1 MSDLNDFFS
10 EDQDDIWSKPDMSE
24 WSNEDKEEENNGS
37 DVDLFSN
44 EDNTETENNDS
55 DVDLFSNEDNTE
67 TEKSSDVDLFSNQDN
82 TETEKS
88 SDVDLFSNEDNTDN
102 DEASEWSDNTD
113 NDESSE
119 WSESTDN
126 AEASTSDADDSWM
139 TNNEQDDGW
148 SEVEDG
154 WNEVDNDQSNEN
166 SAHDWGN
173 DEINTEQEQ
182 KEIKIKN
189 FSFNYKQA
197 SLIIAGICVF
207 LALIIFGMSKIH
219 FVNNST
225 QQQNVSKEA
234 SNVESNAT
242 GSKTLKYVPNTTTMN
257 YGSDVI
263 TSSGKVVKKDKY
275 LLGQQL
281 IYDLVIEIP
290 AGTETLSLHYYC
302 SQDVFDKMYENTAVT
317 VDYQVASDNYY
328 SIKSVKTQ

>member
-24 WSNEDKEEENNGS
+24 WSNEDKEENNNGS

-44 EDNTETENNDS
+44 EENTES
-55 DVDLFSNEDNTE
+55 
-67 TEKSSDVDLFSNQDN
+67 EKD
-82 TETEKS
+82 

-102 DEASEWSDNTD
+102 DEASEWSESQDETD
-113 NDESSE
+113 SG
-119 WSESTDN
+119 WSESQNETDN

-154 WNEVDNDQSNEN
+154 WNEVDDEPSNEN

-173 DEINTEQEQ
+173 DEIHTEQEQ

-207 LALIIFGMSKIH
+207 LALIMFGMSKIH
-219 FVNNST
+219 FVNNAT

-234 SNVESNAT
+234 SDVESNAT
-242 GSKTLKYVPNTTTMN
+242 GSKTLKYVPNTTVMN
-257 YGSDVI
+257 YDSDVI

-275 LLGQQL
+275 LLGQQV

-317 VDYQVASDNYY
+317 VNYQVASDNYY

>member
-10 EDQDDIWSKPDMSE
+10 EDQEDIWSKPDMSE
-24 WSNEDKEEENNGS
+24 WSNEDKEENNG
-37 DVDLFSN
+37 
-44 EDNTETENNDS
+44 
-55 DVDLFSNEDNTE
+55 
-67 TEKSSDVDLFSNQDN
+67 SDVDLFSNQDN
-82 TETEKS
+82 TETGNND
-88 SDVDLFSNEDNTDN
+88 SDADLFSNQDNTD
-102 DEASEWSDNTD
+102 SEWS
-113 NDESSE
+113 
-119 WSESTDN
+119 DN

-148 SEVEDG
+148 SEVNDG
-154 WNEVDNDQSNEN
+154 WNEVDNEN
-166 SAHDWGN
+166 PSHDWGN
-173 DEINTEQEQ
+173 DEINTGQEQ
-182 KEIKIKN
+182 QESKIHN
-189 FSFNYKQA
+189 FNFNYKQA

-219 FVNNST
+219 FVNNAT
-225 QQQNVSKEA
+225 QQQNISKEA

-242 GSKTLKYVPNTTTMN
+242 GSKTLKYVPNTTAMN
-257 YGSDVI
+257 YDSDVI
-263 TSSGKVVKKDKY
+263 TSSGKIAKKDKY

-302 SQDVFDKMYENTAVT
+302 SQDIFDKMYENTAVT

>member
-10 EDQDDIWSKPDMSE
+10 EDQEDIWSKPDMSE
-24 WSNEDKEEENNGS
+24 WSNEDKEENTGS
-37 DVDLFSN
+37 DVDLFTN
-44 EDNTETENNDS
+44 QDNTEIGNNDS
-55 DVDLFSNEDNTE
+55 DVDLFSNQNE
-67 TEKSSDVDLFSNQDN
+67 TD
-82 TETEKS
+82 
-88 SDVDLFSNEDNTDN
+88 
-102 DEASEWSDNTD
+102 SEWS
-113 NDESSE
+113 
-119 WSESTDN
+119 DN

-148 SEVEDG
+148 SEVNDG
-154 WNEVDNDQSNEN
+154 WNEVGNEHSNEN
-166 SAHDWGN
+166 QSHEWGN
-173 DEINTEQEQ
+173 DEIHTGQEQ
-182 KEIKIKN
+182 REGKIHN
-189 FSFNYKQA
+189 FNFNYKQA

-219 FVNNST
+219 FVNNAT
-225 QQQNVSKEA
+225 QQQNISKEV

-242 GSKTLKYVPNTTTMN
+242 GSKTLKYVPNTTAMN
-257 YGSDVI
+257 YDSDVI
-263 TSSGKVVKKDKY
+263 TSSGKIAKKDKY

-302 SQDVFDKMYENTAVT
+302 SQDIFDKMYENTAVT

>member
-10 EDQDDIWSKPDMSE
+10 EDQEDIWSKPDMSE
-24 WSNEDKEEENNGS
+24 WSNEDKEENNG
-37 DVDLFSN
+37 
-44 EDNTETENNDS
+44 
-55 DVDLFSNEDNTE
+55 
-67 TEKSSDVDLFSNQDN
+67 SDVDLFSNQDN
-82 TETEKS
+82 TETGNND
-88 SDVDLFSNEDNTDN
+88 SDVDLFSNQDNRD
-102 DEASEWSDNTD
+102 SEWS
-113 NDESSE
+113 
-119 WSESTDN
+119 DN

-148 SEVEDG
+148 SEVNDG
-154 WNEVDNDQSNEN
+154 WNEVDNEN
-166 SAHDWGN
+166 PSHDWGN
-173 DEINTEQEQ
+173 DEINTGQEQ
-182 KEIKIKN
+182 QDSKIHN
-189 FSFNYKQA
+189 FNFNYKQA

-219 FVNNST
+219 FVNNAT
-225 QQQNVSKEA
+225 QQQNISKEA

-242 GSKTLKYVPNTTTMN
+242 GSKTLKYVPNTTAMN
-257 YGSDVI
+257 YDSDVI
-263 TSSGKVVKKDKY
+263 TSSGKIAKKDKY

-302 SQDVFDKMYENTAVT
+302 SQDIFDKMYENTVVT

>member
-10 EDQDDIWSKPDMSE
+10 EDQEDIWSKPDMSE
-24 WSNEDKEEENNGS
+24 WSNEDKEENNGS

-44 EDNTETENNDS
+44 QDNTETENNDS
-55 DVDLFSNEDNTE
+55 DVDLFSN
-67 TEKSSDVDLFSNQDN
+67 QDN
-82 TETEKS
+82 T
-88 SDVDLFSNEDNTDN
+88 D
-102 DEASEWSDNTD
+102 SEWS
-113 NDESSE
+113 
-119 WSESTDN
+119 DN

-148 SEVEDG
+148 SEVNDG
-154 WNEVDNDQSNEN
+154 WNEVDSEN
-166 SAHDWGN
+166 SSHDWGN
-173 DEINTEQEQ
+173 DEINTGQEQ
-182 KEIKIKN
+182 QESKIHN
-189 FSFNYKQA
+189 FNFNYKQA

-219 FVNNST
+219 FVNNAT
-225 QQQNVSKEA
+225 QQQNISKEA

-242 GSKTLKYVPNTTTMN
+242 GSKTLKYVPNTTAMN
-257 YGSDVI
+257 YDSDVI
-263 TSSGKVVKKDKY
+263 TSSGKIAKKDKY

-302 SQDVFDKMYENTAVT
+302 SQDIFDKMYENTAVT

>member
-10 EDQDDIWSKPDMSE
+10 EDQEDIWSKPDMSE
-24 WSNEDKEEENNGS
+24 WSNEDKEENNG
-37 DVDLFSN
+37 
-44 EDNTETENNDS
+44 
-55 DVDLFSNEDNTE
+55 
-67 TEKSSDVDLFSNQDN
+67 SDVDLFSNQDN
-82 TETEKS
+82 TETGNND
-88 SDVDLFSNEDNTDN
+88 SDVDLFSNQDNTD
-102 DEASEWSDNTD
+102 SEWS
-113 NDESSE
+113 
-119 WSESTDN
+119 DN

-148 SEVEDG
+148 SEVNDG
-154 WNEVDNDQSNEN
+154 WNEVDNEN
-166 SAHDWGN
+166 PSHDWGN
-173 DEINTEQEQ
+173 DEINTGQEQ
-182 KEIKIKN
+182 KEIKIHN
-189 FSFNYKQA
+189 FNFNYKQA

-219 FVNNST
+219 FVNNAT
-225 QQQNVSKEA
+225 QQQNISKEA

-242 GSKTLKYVPNTTTMN
+242 GSKTLKYVPNTTAMN
-257 YGSDVI
+257 YDSDVI
-263 TSSGKVVKKDKY
+263 TSSGKIAKKDKY

-302 SQDVFDKMYENTAVT
+302 SQDIFDKMYENTAVT

>member
-10 EDQDDIWSKPDMSE
+10 EDQEDIWSKPDMSE
-24 WSNEDKEEENNGS
+24 WSNEDKEENNGS

-44 EDNTETENNDS
+44 QDNTDTENNDS
-55 DVDLFSNEDNTE
+55 DVDLFSNQNE
-67 TEKSSDVDLFSNQDN
+67 TD
-82 TETEKS
+82 
-88 SDVDLFSNEDNTDN
+88 
-102 DEASEWSDNTD
+102 SEWS
-113 NDESSE
+113 
-119 WSESTDN
+119 DN

-148 SEVEDG
+148 SEVNDG
-154 WNEVDNDQSNEN
+154 WNEVDNEN
-166 SAHDWGN
+166 PSHDWGN
-173 DEINTEQEQ
+173 DEINTGQEQ
-182 KEIKIKN
+182 KESNIHN
-189 FSFNYKQA
+189 FNFNYKQA

-219 FVNNST
+219 FVNNAT
-225 QQQNVSKEA
+225 QQQNISKEA

-242 GSKTLKYVPNTTTMN
+242 GSKTLKYVPNTTAMN
-257 YGSDVI
+257 YDSDVI
-263 TSSGKVVKKDKY
+263 TSSGKIAKKDKY

-302 SQDVFDKMYENTAVT
+302 SQDIFDKMHENTAVT

>member
-10 EDQDDIWSKPDMSE
+10 EDQEDIWSKPDMSE
-24 WSNEDKEEENNGS
+24 WSNEDKEENNGS

-44 EDNTETENNDS
+44 QENTETGNND
-55 DVDLFSNEDNTE
+55 
-67 TEKSSDVDLFSNQDN
+67 SDVDLFSNQDN
-82 TETEKS
+82 TETEIQ
-88 SDVDLFSNEDNTDN
+88 NETD
-102 DEASEWSDNTD
+102 S
-113 NDESSE
+113 
-119 WSESTDN
+119 
-126 AEASTSDADDSWM
+126 AEVSTSDADDSWM

-148 SEVEDG
+148 SEVNDG
-154 WNEVDNDQSNEN
+154 WNEVDNEN
-166 SAHDWGN
+166 SSHDWGN
-173 DEINTEQEQ
+173 DEINTGQEQ
-182 KEIKIKN
+182 RESNIHN
-189 FSFNYKQA
+189 FNFNYKQA

-219 FVNNST
+219 FVNNVT
-225 QQQNVSKEA
+225 QQQNISKEA

-242 GSKTLKYVPNTTTMN
+242 GSKTLKYVPNTTAMN
-257 YGSDVI
+257 YDSDVI
-263 TSSGKVVKKDKY
+263 TSSGKIAEKDKY

-302 SQDVFDKMYENTAVT
+302 SQDIFDKMYENTAVT

>member
-10 EDQDDIWSKPDMSE
+10 EDQEDIWSKPDMSE
-24 WSNEDKEEENNGS
+24 WSNEDKEENNGS

-44 EDNTETENNDS
+44 QDNTETGNND
-55 DVDLFSNEDNTE
+55 
-67 TEKSSDVDLFSNQDN
+67 SDVDLFSNQDN
-82 TETEKS
+82 TETEIQ
-88 SDVDLFSNEDNTDN
+88 NETD
-102 DEASEWSDNTD
+102 SEWS
-113 NDESSE
+113 
-119 WSESTDN
+119 DN

-148 SEVEDG
+148 SEVNDG
-154 WNEVDNDQSNEN
+154 WNEVDSEN
-166 SAHDWGN
+166 SSHDWGN
-173 DEINTEQEQ
+173 DEINTGQEQ
-182 KEIKIKN
+182 QESKIHN
-189 FSFNYKQA
+189 FNFNYKQA

-219 FVNNST
+219 FVNNAT
-225 QQQNVSKEA
+225 QQQNISKEA

-242 GSKTLKYVPNTTTMN
+242 GSKTLKYVPNTTAMN
-257 YGSDVI
+257 YDSDVI
-263 TSSGKVVKKDKY
+263 TSSGKIAKKDKY

-302 SQDVFDKMYENTAVT
+302 SQDIFDKMYENTAVT

>member
-10 EDQDDIWSKPDMSE
+10 EDQEDIWSKPDMSE
-24 WSNEDKEEENNGS
+24 WSNEDKEENNGS
-37 DVDLFSN
+37 DVDLFTN
-44 EDNTETENNDS
+44 QDNTETENNDS
-55 DVDLFSNEDNTE
+55 DVDLFSN
-67 TEKSSDVDLFSNQDN
+67 QDN
-82 TETEKS
+82 TETEIQ
-88 SDVDLFSNEDNTDN
+88 NETD
-102 DEASEWSDNTD
+102 SEWS
-113 NDESSE
+113 
-119 WSESTDN
+119 DN

-148 SEVEDG
+148 
-154 WNEVDNDQSNEN
+154 NEVDNEN
-166 SAHDWGN
+166 SSHDWGN
-173 DEINTEQEQ
+173 DEINTGQEQ
-182 KEIKIKN
+182 GESKIHN
-189 FSFNYKQA
+189 FNFNYKQA

-219 FVNNST
+219 FVNNAT
-225 QQQNVSKEA
+225 QQQNISKEA

-242 GSKTLKYVPNTTTMN
+242 GSKTLKYVPNTTAMN
-257 YGSDVI
+257 YDSDVI
-263 TSSGKVVKKDKY
+263 TSSGKIAKKDKY

-302 SQDVFDKMYENTAVT
+302 SQDIFDKMYENTAVT

>member
-10 EDQDDIWSKPDMSE
+10 EDQEDIWSKPDMSE
-24 WSNEDKEEENNGS
+24 WSNEDKEENNGS

-44 EDNTETENNDS
+44 QDNKDTENNDS
-55 DVDLFSNEDNTE
+55 DVDLFSNQDE
-67 TEKSSDVDLFSNQDN
+67 TD
-82 TETEKS
+82 
-88 SDVDLFSNEDNTDN
+88 
-102 DEASEWSDNTD
+102 SEWS
-113 NDESSE
+113 
-119 WSESTDN
+119 DN

-148 SEVEDG
+148 SEVNDG
-154 WNEVDNDQSNEN
+154 WNEVDSEN
-166 SAHDWGN
+166 SSHDWGN
-173 DEINTEQEQ
+173 DEINTGQEQ
-182 KEIKIKN
+182 QDSKIHN
-189 FSFNYKQA
+189 FNFNYKQV

-219 FVNNST
+219 FVNNAT
-225 QQQNVSKEA
+225 QQQNISKEA

-242 GSKTLKYVPNTTTMN
+242 GSKTLKYVPNTTAMN
-257 YGSDVI
+257 YDSDVI
-263 TSSGKVVKKDKY
+263 TSSGKIAKKDKY

-302 SQDVFDKMYENTAVT
+302 SQDIFDKMYENTAVT

>member
-10 EDQDDIWSKPDMSE
+10 EDQEDIWSKPDMSE

-44 EDNTETENNDS
+44 QDNTDTENNDS
-55 DVDLFSNEDNTE
+55 DVDLFSNQNE
-67 TEKSSDVDLFSNQDN
+67 TDSV
-82 TETEKS
+82 
-88 SDVDLFSNEDNTDN
+88 
-102 DEASEWSDNTD
+102 
-113 NDESSE
+113 
-119 WSESTDN
+119 
-126 AEASTSDADDSWM
+126 EASTSDADDSWM

-148 SEVEDG
+148 
-154 WNEVDNDQSNEN
+154 NEVDNEN
-166 SAHDWGN
+166 SSHDWGN
-173 DEINTEQEQ
+173 DEINIGQEQ
-182 KEIKIKN
+182 QESKIHN
-189 FSFNYKQA
+189 FNFNYKHA

-219 FVNNST
+219 FVNNAT
-225 QQQNVSKEA
+225 QQQNISKEA

-242 GSKTLKYVPNTTTMN
+242 GSKTLKYVPNTTAMN
-257 YGSDVI
+257 YDSDVI
-263 TSSGKVVKKDKY
+263 TSSGKIAKKDKY

-302 SQDVFDKMYENTAVT
+302 SQDIFDKMYENTAVT

>member
-10 EDQDDIWSKPDMSE
+10 EDQEDIWSKPDMSE
-24 WSNEDKEEENNGS
+24 WSNEDKEENNGS

-44 EDNTETENNDS
+44 QDNTETENNDS
-55 DVDLFSNEDNTE
+55 DVDLFSNQDNIE
-67 TEKSSDVDLFSNQDN
+67 TEIQN
-82 TETEKS
+82 ETDS
-88 SDVDLFSNEDNTDN
+88 
-102 DEASEWSDNTD
+102 
-113 NDESSE
+113 
-119 WSESTDN
+119 

-148 SEVEDG
+148 SEVNDG
-154 WNEVDNDQSNEN
+154 WNEVDNEN
-166 SAHDWGN
+166 SSHDWGN
-173 DEINTEQEQ
+173 DEINTGQEQ
-182 KEIKIKN
+182 RESKIKN
-189 FSFNYKQA
+189 FNFNYKQA

-219 FVNNST
+219 FVNNAT
-225 QQQNVSKEA
+225 QQQNISKEA

-242 GSKTLKYVPNTTTMN
+242 GSKTLKYVPNTTAMN
-257 YGSDVI
+257 YDSDVI
-263 TSSGKVVKKDKY
+263 TSSGKIAKKDKY

-302 SQDVFDKMYENTAVT
+302 SQDIFDKMYENTAVT

>member
-10 EDQDDIWSKPDMSE
+10 EDQEDIWSKPDMSE

-44 EDNTETENNDS
+44 QDNTETRNNDS
-55 DVDLFSNEDNTE
+55 DVDLFSNQNETE
-67 TEKSSDVDLFSNQDN
+67 TEIQN
-82 TETEKS
+82 ET
-88 SDVDLFSNEDNTDN
+88 D
-102 DEASEWSDNTD
+102 SEWS
-113 NDESSE
+113 
-119 WSESTDN
+119 DN

-139 TNNEQDDGW
+139 TNNEQDDRW
-148 SEVEDG
+148 SEVNDG
-154 WNEVDNDQSNEN
+154 WNEVDNEN
-166 SAHDWGN
+166 PSHDWGN
-173 DEINTEQEQ
+173 DEINTGQEQ

-189 FSFNYKQA
+189 FNFNYKQA

-219 FVNNST
+219 FVNNAT
-225 QQQNVSKEA
+225 QQQNISKEA

-242 GSKTLKYVPNTTTMN
+242 GSKTLKYVPNTTAMN
-257 YGSDVI
+257 YDSDVI
-263 TSSGKVVKKDKY
+263 TSSGKIAKKDKY

-302 SQDVFDKMYENTAVT
+302 SQDIFDKMYENTAVT

>member
-10 EDQDDIWSKPDMSE
+10 EDQEDIWSKPDMSE
-24 WSNEDKEEENNGS
+24 WSNEDKEENNGS
-37 DVDLFSN
+37 DVDLFTN
-44 EDNTETENNDS
+44 QDNTETGDND
-55 DVDLFSNEDNTE
+55 
-67 TEKSSDVDLFSNQDN
+67 SDVDLFSNQDN
-82 TETEKS
+82 T
-88 SDVDLFSNEDNTDN
+88 D
-102 DEASEWSDNTD
+102 SEWS
-113 NDESSE
+113 
-119 WSESTDN
+119 DN

-148 SEVEDG
+148 SEVNDG
-154 WNEVDNDQSNEN
+154 WNEVDNEN
-166 SAHDWGN
+166 SSHDWGN
-173 DEINTEQEQ
+173 DEINTGQEQ
-182 KEIKIKN
+182 RESKIHN
-189 FSFNYKQA
+189 FNFNYKQA

-219 FVNNST
+219 FVNNAT
-225 QQQNVSKEA
+225 QQQNISKEA

-242 GSKTLKYVPNTTTMN
+242 GSKTLKYVPNTTAMN
-257 YGSDVI
+257 YDSDVI
-263 TSSGKVVKKDKY
+263 TSSGKIAKKDKY

-302 SQDVFDKMYENTAVT
+302 SQDIFDKMYENTAVT

>member
-10 EDQDDIWSKPDMSE
+10 EDQEDIWSKPDMSE
-24 WSNEDKEEENNGS
+24 WSNEDKEENNG
-37 DVDLFSN
+37 
-44 EDNTETENNDS
+44 
-55 DVDLFSNEDNTE
+55 
-67 TEKSSDVDLFSNQDN
+67 SDVDLFSNQDN
-82 TETEKS
+82 TETVNND
-88 SDVDLFSNEDNTDN
+88 SDVDLFSNQDNID
-102 DEASEWSDNTD
+102 SEWS
-113 NDESSE
+113 
-119 WSESTDN
+119 DN

-148 SEVEDG
+148 SEVNDG
-154 WNEVDNDQSNEN
+154 WNEVDNEN
-166 SAHDWGN
+166 SSHDWGN
-173 DEINTEQEQ
+173 DEINTGQEQ
-182 KEIKIKN
+182 QESKIHN
-189 FSFNYKQA
+189 FNFNYKQA

-219 FVNNST
+219 FVNNAT
-225 QQQNVSKEA
+225 QQQNISKEA

-242 GSKTLKYVPNTTTMN
+242 GSKTLKYVPNTTAMN
-257 YGSDVI
+257 YDSDVI
-263 TSSGKVVKKDKY
+263 TSSGKIAKKDKY

-302 SQDVFDKMYENTAVT
+302 SQDIFDKMYENTAVT

>member
-10 EDQDDIWSKPDMSE
+10 EDQEDIWSKPDMSE
-24 WSNEDKEEENNGS
+24 WSNEDKEENNGS

-44 EDNTETENNDS
+44 QDNTETENNDS
-55 DVDLFSNEDNTE
+55 DVDLFSNQNE
-67 TEKSSDVDLFSNQDN
+67 TD
-82 TETEKS
+82 
-88 SDVDLFSNEDNTDN
+88 
-102 DEASEWSDNTD
+102 SEWS
-113 NDESSE
+113 
-119 WSESTDN
+119 DN

-148 SEVEDG
+148 SEVNDG
-154 WNEVDNDQSNEN
+154 WNEVDNEN
-166 SAHDWGN
+166 PSHDWGN
-173 DEINTEQEQ
+173 DEINTGQEQ
-182 KEIKIKN
+182 KEIKIHN
-189 FSFNYKQA
+189 FNFNYKQA

-219 FVNNST
+219 FVNNAT
-225 QQQNVSKEA
+225 QQQNISKEA

-242 GSKTLKYVPNTTTMN
+242 GSKTLKYVPNTTAMN
-257 YGSDVI
+257 YDSDVI
-263 TSSGKVVKKDKY
+263 TSSGKIAKKDKY

-302 SQDVFDKMYENTAVT
+302 SQDIFDKMYENTAVT

>member
-10 EDQDDIWSKPDMSE
+10 EDQEDIWSKPDMSE
-24 WSNEDKEEENNGS
+24 WSNEDKEENNGS

-44 EDNTETENNDS
+44 QDNTETENNDS
-55 DVDLFSNEDNTE
+55 DVDLFSN
-67 TEKSSDVDLFSNQDN
+67 QDN
-82 TETEKS
+82 TETEIQ
-88 SDVDLFSNEDNTDN
+88 NETD
-102 DEASEWSDNTD
+102 SEWS
-113 NDESSE
+113 
-119 WSESTDN
+119 DN

-148 SEVEDG
+148 
-154 WNEVDNDQSNEN
+154 NEVDNEN
-166 SAHDWGN
+166 SSHDWGN
-173 DEINTEQEQ
+173 DEINTGQEQ
-182 KEIKIKN
+182 RESKIHN
-189 FSFNYKQA
+189 FNFNYKQA

-219 FVNNST
+219 FVNNAT
-225 QQQNVSKEA
+225 QQQNISKEA

-242 GSKTLKYVPNTTTMN
+242 GSKTLKYVPNTTAMN
-257 YGSDVI
+257 YDSDVI
-263 TSSGKVVKKDKY
+263 TSSGKIAKKDKY

-302 SQDVFDKMYENTAVT
+302 SQDIFDKMYENTAVT
-317 VDYQVASDNYY
+317 VDYLVASDNYY

>member
-10 EDQDDIWSKPDMSE
+10 EDQEDIWSKPDMSE
-24 WSNEDKEEENNGS
+24 WSNEDKEENNG
-37 DVDLFSN
+37 
-44 EDNTETENNDS
+44 
-55 DVDLFSNEDNTE
+55 
-67 TEKSSDVDLFSNQDN
+67 SDVDLFSNQDN
-82 TETEKS
+82 TETGNND
-88 SDVDLFSNEDNTDN
+88 SDVDLFSSQDNTETEIQN
-102 DEASEWSDNTD
+102 E
-113 NDESSE
+113 
-119 WSESTDN
+119 TDN

-148 SEVEDG
+148 SEVNDG
-154 WNEVDNDQSNEN
+154 WNEVDSEN
-166 SAHDWGN
+166 SSHDWGN
-173 DEINTEQEQ
+173 DEINTGQEQ
-182 KEIKIKN
+182 KESNIHN
-189 FSFNYKQA
+189 FNFNYKQA

-219 FVNNST
+219 FVNNAT
-225 QQQNVSKEA
+225 QQQNISKEA

-242 GSKTLKYVPNTTTMN
+242 GSKTLKYVPNTTAMN
-257 YGSDVI
+257 YDSDVI
-263 TSSGKVVKKDKY
+263 TSSGKIAKKDKY

-302 SQDVFDKMYENTAVT
+302 SQDIFDKMYENTAVT

>member
-10 EDQDDIWSKPDMSE
+10 EDQEDIWSKPDMSE
-24 WSNEDKEEENNGS
+24 WSNEDKEENNGS

-44 EDNTETENNDS
+44 QDNTETENNDS
-55 DVDLFSNEDNTE
+55 DVDLFSN
-67 TEKSSDVDLFSNQDN
+67 QDN
-82 TETEKS
+82 TETEIQ
-88 SDVDLFSNEDNTDN
+88 NETD
-102 DEASEWSDNTD
+102 S
-113 NDESSE
+113 
-119 WSESTDN
+119 

-148 SEVEDG
+148 
-154 WNEVDNDQSNEN
+154 NEVDNEN
-166 SAHDWGN
+166 SSHDWGN
-173 DEINTEQEQ
+173 DEINTGQEQ
-182 KEIKIKN
+182 KESKIHN
-189 FSFNYKQA
+189 FNFNYKQA

-219 FVNNST
+219 FVNNAT
-225 QQQNVSKEA
+225 QQQNISKEA

-242 GSKTLKYVPNTTTMN
+242 GSKTLKYVPNTTAMN
-257 YGSDVI
+257 YDSDVI
-263 TSSGKVVKKDKY
+263 TSSGKIAKKDKY

-302 SQDVFDKMYENTAVT
+302 SQDIFDKMYENTAVT

>member
-10 EDQDDIWSKPDMSE
+10 EDQEDIWSKPDMSE
-24 WSNEDKEEENNGS
+24 WSNEDKEENNGS

-44 EDNTETENNDS
+44 QDNTETENNDS
-55 DVDLFSNEDNTE
+55 DVDLFSNQDNIE
-67 TEKSSDVDLFSNQDN
+67 TEIQN
-82 TETEKS
+82 ETDS
-88 SDVDLFSNEDNTDN
+88 
-102 DEASEWSDNTD
+102 
-113 NDESSE
+113 
-119 WSESTDN
+119 

-148 SEVEDG
+148 SEVNDG
-154 WNEVDNDQSNEN
+154 WNEVDNEN
-166 SAHDWGN
+166 SSHDWGN
-173 DEINTEQEQ
+173 DEINTGQEQ
-182 KEIKIKN
+182 KESNIHN
-189 FSFNYKQA
+189 FNFNYKQA

-219 FVNNST
+219 FVNNAT

-242 GSKTLKYVPNTTTMN
+242 GSKTLKYVPNTTAMN
-257 YGSDVI
+257 YDSDVI
-263 TSSGKVVKKDKY
+263 TSSGKIAKKDKY

-302 SQDVFDKMYENTAVT
+302 SQDIFDKMYENTAVT

>member
-10 EDQDDIWSKPDMSE
+10 EDQEDIWSKPDMSE
-24 WSNEDKEEENNGS
+24 WSNEDKEENNG
-37 DVDLFSN
+37 
-44 EDNTETENNDS
+44 
-55 DVDLFSNEDNTE
+55 
-67 TEKSSDVDLFSNQDN
+67 SDVDLFSNQDN
-82 TETEKS
+82 TETGNND
-88 SDVDLFSNEDNTDN
+88 SDVDLFSNQNETD
-102 DEASEWSDNTD
+102 S
-113 NDESSE
+113 
-119 WSESTDN
+119 

-148 SEVEDG
+148 SEVNDG
-154 WNEVDNDQSNEN
+154 WNEVDNEN
-166 SAHDWGN
+166 SSHDWGN
-173 DEINTEQEQ
+173 DEINTGQEQ
-182 KEIKIKN
+182 KESNIHN
-189 FSFNYKQA
+189 FNFNYKQA

-219 FVNNST
+219 FVNNAT
-225 QQQNVSKEA
+225 QQQNISKEA

-242 GSKTLKYVPNTTTMN
+242 GSKTLKYVPNTTAMN
-257 YGSDVI
+257 YDSDVI
-263 TSSGKVVKKDKY
+263 TSSGKIAKKDKY

-302 SQDVFDKMYENTAVT
+302 SQDIFDKMYENTAVT

>member
-10 EDQDDIWSKPDMSE
+10 EDQEDIWSKPDMSE
-24 WSNEDKEEENNGS
+24 WSNEDKEENNGS

-44 EDNTETENNDS
+44 QDNTETENNDS
-55 DVDLFSNEDNTE
+55 DVDLFSNQNE
-67 TEKSSDVDLFSNQDN
+67 TDSV
-82 TETEKS
+82 
-88 SDVDLFSNEDNTDN
+88 
-102 DEASEWSDNTD
+102 
-113 NDESSE
+113 
-119 WSESTDN
+119 
-126 AEASTSDADDSWM
+126 EASTSDADDSWM

-148 SEVEDG
+148 SEVNDG
-154 WNEVDNDQSNEN
+154 WNEIDNEN
-166 SAHDWGN
+166 SSHDWGN
-173 DEINTEQEQ
+173 DEINTGQEQ
-182 KEIKIKN
+182 QDSKIHN
-189 FSFNYKQA
+189 FNFNYKQA

-219 FVNNST
+219 FVNNAT
-225 QQQNVSKEA
+225 QQQNISKEA

-242 GSKTLKYVPNTTTMN
+242 GSKTLKYVPNTTAMN
-257 YGSDVI
+257 YDSDVI
-263 TSSGKVVKKDKY
+263 TSSGKIAKKDKY

-302 SQDVFDKMYENTAVT
+302 SQDIFDKMYENTAVT